1 MSAPL
6 GLRRGARWV
15 ALAAWA
21 CVLAHSSAAAAP
33 PKAREPER
41 TPESI
46 ATEARDLED
55 RGAYARAADLLTT
68 LRGRQGP
75 DADLELALAIDEARA
90 GRVDSAAARLSGA
103 LVSSVAYDSLPRERR
118 GHYSWRRE
126 QTWIDGAF
134 TGWPWYVW
142 RARAEV
148 AARQGRWQEA
158 TDAARVAVAS
168 RPMSGKEWLVLAV
181 YAGHAGLDAE
191 SAMAAD
197 EAKRRDPTLPEAFYL
212 SGLWSWR
219 GGRRA
224 EALVSFARAVELD
237 SSYGEPALA
246 MMKARLPGMRP
257 EPLPTE
263 VFSGIRRAALL
274 TSSEQPKVEEF
285 EQMDTPARVS
295 IRRDPPIPDSL
306 AALMQPNDLL
316 LQILI
321 DARGRVVL
329 NDLPWFT
336 PAELHPDYLSQ
347 ILAASLEWRFIP
359 ARRTGEPRAIW
370 ATIKYEIRPTTPT
383 TRKP

>member
-1 MSAPL
+1 MSAPIGL
-6 GLRRGARWV
+6 GRGARWA
-15 ALAAWA
+15 ALAAFA
-21 CVLAHSSAAAAP
+21 CLVAPSGSEAAP
-33 PKAREPER
+33 AKAPAPER

-55 RGAYARAADLLTT
+55 RGAYARAADLLSA

-103 LVSSVAYDSLPRERR
+103 LLSSVAYDSLPRERR

-134 TGWPWYVW
+134 TGWPWYLW
-142 RARAEV
+142 RARSEV
-148 AARQGRWQEA
+148 AARQGRWREA
-158 TDAARVAVAS
+158 ADAARVAVAS

-181 YAGHAGLDAE
+181 YAGQAGLDAE
-191 SAMAAD
+191 ATRAAD
-197 EAKRRDPTLPEAFYL
+197 EARRRDPTLPEAFYL
-212 SGLWSWR
+212 SGLWAWR
-219 GGRRA
+219 DGRRA
-224 EALVSFARAVELD
+224 EALESFRRAVRLD

-246 MMKARLPGMRP
+246 MIKARLPGTRP
-257 EPLPTE
+257 DPLPTE
-263 VFSGIRRAALL
+263 VFSGARRVALL
-274 TSSEQPKVEEF
+274 TSTEQPKVEEF
-285 EQMDTPARVS
+285 EQMDTPARVVS
-295 IRRDPPIPDSL
+295 RRDPPIPDSL
-306 AALMQPNDLL
+306 SSAMQPNDLL

-321 DARGRVVL
+321 DERGRVVL

-336 PAELHPDYLSQ
+336 PAELHPEYLSQ
-347 ILAASLEWRFIP
+347 ILAASLDWRFIP
-359 ARRTGEPRAIW
+359 ARRTGEARAIW